1 MAYLIKALTFWNQS
15 AIMISAMWSLANLR
29 ASRVTLRRIFL
40 QLTATLVV
48 AVFATILAASPAMAA
63 DATWSGDTLQYEGK
77 TFTQTTNPKDLPGS
91 PHEYESIDTST
102 NPHTATVLYLGGA
115 DPHAATSATLI
126 VYDYSSSTLVNPY
139 ASSSQTLAYYTN
151 PRAQQAVTVAPGGG
165 PVPTSSTCDTEVTLG
180 LGWIICPISNFISKA
195 VDGVYKIL
203 EDFLLVPPTTMKT
216 TDPKTGVTDYSGIY
230 KLWDIIRSLANICF
244 VIAFLVIIYS
254 QITGLGI
261 SSHGLKTMIP
271 RLIIAVILVNVSF
284 WISSLAVDLSNAL
297 GRSAYVITQ
306 SIHSGMTLQNPDINW
321 GNMTNV
327 VLAGGSAATAH
338 LGFAVAA
345 GGSPVS
351 LGFTLLAALLS
362 VAGAILVAFII
373 LAARQ
378 AIIVVLV
385 VLSPLA
391 FVAYLLPNTRSLF
404 SKWGKSFMTLLVFF
418 PMFGLLFGG
427 AQIAGTLIMQSAN
440 GRLHIL
446 IAGLATQIVPLII
459 TPLLVRFSTG
469 ILGQVANF
477 ANSSSRGL
485 IDRARNW
492 ATENADYHKA
502 KNIAKNDNMISANPA
517 TWLNA
522 ARLGRTLNQNKLKR
536 DAYKKEHDETAANR
550 AESSRLEA
558 IEGARPAGPGYFR
571 SPRERSAYRHRQQM
585 RHSHDM
591 HMKAEE
597 YRKGIEADDNEH
609 WQHNMRANPE
619 YAALRARRT
628 QTEHS
633 TGRADLNDNAMKAAD
648 QLSFKKS
655 VTSTPYLRQLAED
668 AGVKTKEAGAHQ
680 ESIDAAVD
688 EQWSRRQQ
696 SDSTL
701 RAMRTET
708 HLAKGRAKVID
719 ERMTAKDQ
727 KQFDTLVAQGSGG
740 WLQIRDDK
748 VQTIRDTEHAQFQA
762 SRVEAQGKRA
772 YQADW
777 EDGTPEARKLQKQFA
792 KTEQLKKEA
801 ATIANTVQKRADA
814 HWDNVS
820 RTDDTVKALRLKE
833 VSATDSQ
840 RLAETNWNSLVEDVR
855 LHGSDSAHITRADQ
869 AAAARSIRQLNTDTV
884 AAERT
889 VEATKSI
896 HQSRAQTEFI
906 ESAAGKRINMQAQA
920 AKDELAVAQADEEA
934 LAQEWRTEEGAK
946 NLTGQE
952 AEIAKELRD
961 SYTKKRAQAQ
971 RSNAA
976 AGIADQEYAKQV
988 LEGEHIPD
996 GTETIAQVAGG
1007 IAGASGVSQAKA
1019 TAKQTVVEA
1028 ANKAVAAE
1036 RTLVSQVKE
1045 DTILSD
1051 KIGSEKGL
1059 GSKDILREP
1068 TERIAALASSI
1079 AGRYHMQSHIKLWG
1093 RMGELSRQAN
1103 SELEAAQESGDPD
1116 AIAAA
1121 EAEVSKVKDMQQQVM
1136 ADRKKKPF
1144 GVSDQDDGNAT
1155 VGIYSGNLIESHR
1168 ERLKTHLAVEKLAE
1182 MDPDDLRLTYEL
1194 ARAGKL
1200 DQDTMDNIVDIYDQW
1215 KKDPILNK
1223 RLAPK
1228 LTKFLDPIVMDNNGD
1243 RSGYDTI
1250 PETAYGEVSMLDNR
1264 RGRTS

>member
-1 MAYLIKALTFWNQS
+1 
-15 AIMISAMWSLANLR
+15 MISAMWSLANLR

-48 AVFATILAASPAMAA
+48 AIFATILAPSTALAA
-63 DATWSGDTLQYEGK
+63 DATWSGDTLQYDGK

-91 PHEYESIDTST
+91 PHEYESIDTSVT
-102 NPHTATVLYLGGA
+102 PNVATVIYLGGT
-115 DPHAATSATLI
+115 DPHAATSGTLI
-126 VYDYSSSTLVNPY
+126 VYDYSSTTLVNPY
-139 ASSSQTLAYYTN
+139 APSSQLITSYTK
-151 PRAQQAVTVAPGGG
+151 PRNQQAVTVVPGGG
-165 PVPTSSTCDTEVTLG
+165 PVPTTSTCDTQVTIG
-180 LGWIICPISNFISKA
+180 LGWMICPISNFISQA
-195 VDGVYKIL
+195 VDGIYKVL
-203 EDFLLVPPTTMKT
+203 QDFLLVPSMTMFDAP
-216 TDPKTGVTDYSGIY
+216 DPKTGKVNPSGVY
-230 KLWDIIRSLANICF
+230 QLWDIIRSLANICF

-284 WISSLAVDLSNAL
+284 WVSSLAVDLSNTL
-297 GRSAYVITQ
+297 GYSAYAITQ

-321 GNMTNV
+321 SNMTNV
-327 VLAGGSAATAH
+327 VLANGAAGASF
-338 LGFAVAA
+338 LGYAVAA

-378 AIIVVLV
+378 AIIVVMV
-385 VLSPLA
+385 AISPLA

-404 SKWGKSFMTLLVFF
+404 SKWGKSFMTLLLFF

-427 AQIAGTLIMQSAN
+427 AQIAGTLIMQTAH

-446 IAGLATQIVPLII
+446 IAGLATQVVPLII

-492 ATENADYHKA
+492 ATDKADMHAIEKKAAWAQHAAEGHNRRFLNPAAMLGAHLEGNKRRREHRKSSADSMLGARADNDWHERLRSGNWPMERRHRALYMSADAYRKASDINKAALDNRGALEFNAGLDRGTGIDPHTGLNFAQLSATRKLSDDFKQTADIHEKA
-502 KNIAKNDNMISANPA
+502 ISARNDKDYKRR
-517 TWLNA
+517 LNTSPDQYW
-522 ARLGRTLNQNKLKR
+522 RDMRT
-536 DAYKKEHDETAANR
+536 
-550 AESSRLEA
+550 
-558 IEGARPAGPGYFR
+558 
-571 SPRERSAYRHRQQM
+571 
-585 RHSHDM
+585 
-591 HMKAEE
+591 KA
-597 YRKGIEADDNEH
+597 
-609 WQHNMRANPE
+609 
-619 YAALRARRT
+619 
-628 QTEHS
+628 
-633 TGRADLNDNAMKAAD
+633 
-648 QLSFKKS
+648 
-655 VTSTPYLRQLAED
+655 VT
-668 AGVKTKEAGAHQ
+668 AGVNTKEAGAHQ
-680 ESIDAAVD
+680 ESIDAATD
-688 EQWSRRQQ
+688 EQWSTRQQ
-696 SDSTL
+696 NNNAL

-708 HLAKGRAKVID
+708 HLAKGRAKVLD
-719 ERMTAKDQ
+719 ERMTAADQ
-727 KQFDTLVAQGSGG
+727 RTFDTRVAQDAG
-740 WLQIRDDK
+740 WLQIRDAK

-777 EDGTPEARKLQKQFA
+777 EDGAAEARKLQQQFT

-855 LHGSDSAHITRADQ
+855 LHGSDSTHITRADQ

-906 ESAAGKRINMQAQA
+906 ESDAGKRINMQAQA

-946 NLTGQE
+946 NLTGE
-952 AEIAKELRD
+952 DAEIAKELRD
-961 SYTKKRAQAQ
+961 SYTKKRAQSQ

-976 AGIADQEYAKQV
+976 ASIADQEYAKQV

-996 GTETIAQVAGG
+996 GTETIAEVAGG
-1007 IAGASGVSQAKA
+1007 IAGAAGVSQAKA

-1028 ANKAVAAE
+1028 ANKAIAAE

-1059 GSKDILREP
+1059 GSEDILDEP
-1068 TERIAALASSI
+1068 TERIAALASSV

-1103 SELEAAQESGDPD
+1103 NELEAAQESGDPD

-1121 EAEVSKVKDMQQQVM
+1121 EAKVSKVKDMQQQVM

-1144 GVSDQDDGNAT
+1144 GVSDQNDGDAT
-1155 VGIYSGNLIESHR
+1155 VGIYSDNLIESHR

-1250 PETAYGEVSMLDNR
+1250 PETAYAEVSALDTR
-1264 RGRTS
+1264 RSTT